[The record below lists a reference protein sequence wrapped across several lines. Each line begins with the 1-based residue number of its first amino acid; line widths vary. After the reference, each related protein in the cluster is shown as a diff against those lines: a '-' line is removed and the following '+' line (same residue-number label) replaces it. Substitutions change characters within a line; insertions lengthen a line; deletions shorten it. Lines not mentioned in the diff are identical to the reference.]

1 MILED
6 IWMREVAMNPAAY
19 ADSMTQAAERGVLV
33 GFEFE
38 VLVPREALD
47 NLTQASQGQ
56 DAESAAGG
64 ITAVQWAQAV
74 NANWRNSE
82 NYPEWWSRVPVDV
95 WDRIFT
101 FRRPMRLGRE
111 QATTVAEAMRVREA
125 AEEQKLRDI
134 FERLR
139 EKEREKVLRAW
150 NSSREQQRDGT
161 IKGFARWISRSFE
174 DIIPMGAYG
183 RMFDFWSAA
192 RQVSQGRELL
202 DVVIARMVL
211 PMLGERDAVEINMPE
226 ALAVT
231 PERVQQQAARGR
243 DDDDDDDFFYGD
255 KDYDEAAQGMAAVLR
270 DGIAQGQ
277 NVRIF
282 QEYHQSRKALD
293 TWYIEPDGSLDD
305 PPGGTSME
313 VVSPPLPAAQAIP
326 TLRAFTARARE
337 LGLETDDSTGLHINV
352 SIPDR
357 LDILKLLVFS
367 GDEYVLRQF
376 QREESDYAESV
387 MRELESFSRMPASRQ
402 RQTDQRLIKYL
413 EQTARQAT
421 DSHTAS
427 ISRNSKYISF
437 RHAGDDYLNNL
448 QSTVDVVGRFV
459 RAMVIAATPGAYREE
474 YLKRLA
480 ALIEPG
486 RAERRAAAGQAVIE
500 PSSAALN
507 WVRRNGWPAV
517 TVLAD
522 SQSMARSVVRDVA
535 PDFGRSGNTGT
546 WITVQP
552 SPEDGVLPRDLKKWA
567 MLPNDL
573 DGVDIIVRAEP
584 QIRAERLAGLTTV
597 PVTSGEGQRLYQQ
610 ALRIAQRR
618 VGKR

>member
-6 IWMREVAMNPAAY
+6 IWVREVAMNPAAY

-47 NLTQASQGQ
+47 NLKGAGQ
-56 DAESAAGG
+56 DAESTTGG
-64 ITAVQWAQAV
+64 ITADQWVQAV
-74 NANWRNSE
+74 KANWYSSE
-82 NYPEWWSRVPVDV
+82 NYPAWWAQVPVDA

-101 FRRPMRLGRE
+101 FRRPMRLGSE

-125 AEEQKLRDI
+125 AEQQKLRDM

-150 NSSREQQRDGT
+150 NSSRERQRDGS
-161 IKGFARWISRSFE
+161 IGGFARWISRSFGE
-174 DIIPMGAYG
+174 ITGMGAYG
-183 RMFDFWSAA
+183 RLFDLWSAA
-192 RQVSQGRELL
+192 RQVSSERELL
-202 DVVIARMVL
+202 PVVIARMVI
-211 PMLGERDAVEINMPE
+211 PMLGERGAVEINMPE

-231 PERVQQQAARGR
+231 PERVQQQAARGP
-243 DDDDDDDFFYGD
+243 DDDDGYSDDD
-255 KDYDEAAQGMAAVLR
+255 YDQAAQGMAAVLR
-270 DGIAQGQ
+270 AGITQGQ

-326 TLRAFTARARE
+326 TLRAFVARARE

-352 SIPDR
+352 SIPDD

-402 RQTDQRLIKYL
+402 RKTDQRLIKYL

-427 ISRNSKYISF
+427 ISRNSRYISF

-480 ALIEPG
+480 AFIQPG
-486 RAERRAAAGQAVIE
+486 REERRAEAGQAVTE
-500 PSSAALN
+500 PSSPALN

-546 WITVQP
+546 WITVKP
-552 SPEDGVLPRDLKKWA
+552 APEDGVLPRDLKKWA

-584 QIRAERLAGLTTV
+584 QIRAERLAGLTTI
-597 PVTSGEGQRLYQQ
+597 PVTSGEGRRLYQQ
-610 ALRIAQRR
+610 ALKVAQRV

>member
-6 IWMREVAMNPAAY
+6 IWVQEVAMNPGAY

-38 VLVPREALD
+38 VLVPEEALD
-47 NLTQASQGQ
+47 NLREVSQDEDSQ
-56 DAESAAGG
+56 SATGG
-64 ITAVQWAQAV
+64 ITADQWMEAV
-74 NANWRNSE
+74 SE
-82 NYPEWWSRVPVDV
+82 NWENSADYPDWWARVPVET

-101 FRRPMRLGRE
+101 FRQPIRLGDK
-111 QATTVAEAMRVREA
+111 QATTVAEAMRVRGA
-125 AEEQKLRDI
+125 AQQQKLRKM
-134 FERLR
+134 FEGLK
-139 EKEREKVLRAW
+139 EKERELVLRAW
-150 NSSREQQRDGT
+150 NSSRERQRNGS
-161 IKGFARWISRSFE
+161 IEGFARWISRSFGE
-174 DIIPMGAYG
+174 ITAMGAYG
-183 RMFDFWSAA
+183 RMFDLWSAA
-192 RQVSQGRELL
+192 RQVSQGSELL
-202 DVVIARMVL
+202 NAVLARMVI
-211 PMLGERDAVEINMPE
+211 PMFDEQGAVAVDMSE

-231 PERVQQQAARGR
+231 PERVQQRAVRRRDR
-243 DDDDDDDFFYGD
+243 DDDYGYGND
-255 KDYDEAAQGMAAVLR
+255 DYDEAAQGMASVLR
-270 DGIAQGQ
+270 AGITQGQ

-282 QEYHQSRKALD
+282 QAYHQSRKALD

-326 TLRAFTARARE
+326 TLRAFIARARE

-352 SIPDR
+352 SIPDD
-357 LDILKLLVFS
+357 LDILKLVVFS

-376 QREESDYAESV
+376 QREYNDYAESV
-387 MRELESFSRMPASRQ
+387 MRELESFSRMPSSRQ
-402 RQTDQRLIKYL
+402 RKTDQRLIKYL
-413 EQTARQAT
+413 EHIARTAT
-421 DSHTAS
+421 DGHTAS
-427 ISRNSKYISF
+427 ISRNRKYISF

-459 RAMVIAATPGAYREE
+459 RAMVIAATPTAYREE
-474 YLKRLA
+474 YLKKLA
-480 ALIEPG
+480 TLIEPG
-486 RAERRAAAGQAVIE
+486 REERRAEAGQAVTE

-517 TVLAD
+517 TVFATN
-522 SQSMARSVVRDVA
+522 QSMARSVVRDVA

-546 WITVQP
+546 WITVKP
-552 SPEDGVLPRDLKKWA
+552 APEDGVLPRDLKKWV

-584 QIRAERLAGLTTV
+584 RIQADRLTGLTTM
-597 PVTSGEGQRLYQQ
+597 PVTSGEGRRLYQQ
-610 ALRIAQRR
+610 ALKVAQRA